1 MVPAHHIFDI
11 HPVTSGDT
19 GKRIAFTDTIGNA
32 IAIVCQSLR
41 AAASAYG
48 QALPDF
54 QARTTQ
60 VVPLLQVLRAYAK
73 PRSNTGKRIARA
85 HLIATAIQRR
95 IVGDQLGLNGV
106 NLTGSQ
112 RLTQLLG
119 MLLGTITYCGPLTP
133 KVDPFTPALNV
144 FSLLIDMPA
153 ISATGPFQLDCL
165 NELVPALGFH
175 LLLADVRRSVCCF

>member
-11 HPVTSGDT
+11 YPVTSGDT
-19 GKRIAFTDTIGNA
+19 GKRIAFTDTIDNA
-32 IAIVCQSLR
+32 IAIVCQSLC

-95 IVGDQLGLNGV
+95 IVGDQLVLNGV

-112 RLTQLLG
+112 LLTQLLG
-119 MLLGTITYCGPLTP
+119 MLFGHHNILRTAY
-133 KVDPFTPALNV
+133 A
-144 FSLLIDMPA
+144 
-153 ISATGPFQLDCL
+153 
-165 NELVPALGFH
+165 
-175 LLLADVRRSVCCF
+175 